1 MILLGRMIR
10 TVSPALLRRY
20 RAERLLRSE
29 FDARREKVLAS
40 VRGRLR
46 AGGIVL
52 DMVDLEECYAQA
64 WHGLY
69 AALLEGQ
76 PVENPIG
83 WLTLVCYRRAID
95 EHRARL
101 RERELLDGSIEEL
114 AGHVNPDLAAVLDD
128 RMRLRH
134 TFEALRKR
142 LGARERQ
149 AASLCYLQGL
159 SRAQAA
165 AQMGISEARMR
176 KLMEGRGPG
185 RPGVAAKVDELLR
198 TIRGDGWCEQ
208 QASSMRALAFGILD
222 PEGERYRLAELH
234 RRECPA
240 CRAYVLSLRAMAV
253 ALPPLTLPVGPL
265 AAFGGALGG
274 GASAGGAATSAGA
287 GGAVGGSSVL
297 AGGSLLAKV
306 ATGCLLMA
314 GVGGG
319 CVALIA
325 GSAHTAHAAHRHGI
339 EAGQRSTVSL
349 PDAIGGAGKPPAL
362 PARRSSSSSSS
373 SSFSS
378 RRTRRLAPSVGAVA
392 QAGQSQRELG
402 FERAPAP
409 IPTPTSIPTPT
420 PSTSTPS
427 STPTQT
433 PISSRPRGADGEFA
447 VR

>member
-1 MILLGRMIR
+1 MIR
-10 TVSPALLRRY
+10 TVSPAPLRRY
-20 RAERLLRSE
+20 RAERLLRRE

-46 AGGIVL
+46 AGGMAL
-52 DMVDLEECYAQA
+52 DMADLEECYAQA
-64 WHGLY
+64 WQGLY
-69 AALLEGQ
+69 TALLEGQ

-95 EHRARL
+95 EQRARL
-101 RERELLDGSIEEL
+101 RERALLDGSVEEL
-114 AGHVNPDLAAVLDD
+114 AGHVVPDLAGALDD

-142 LGARERQ
+142 LDARERQ

-198 TIRGDGWCEQ
+198 TIRGGAWCEQ
-208 QASSMRALAFGILD
+208 QASLMRALAFGILD

-253 ALPPLTLPVGPL
+253 VLPPLTLPLGPL
-265 AAFGGALGG
+265 AAFGG
-274 GASAGGAATSAGA
+274 GAGIGSGAGAGGAATSAGA
-287 GGAVGGSSVL
+287 GGAMGGSSVL

-325 GSAHTAHAAHRHGI
+325 SSAHTAHAAHRHGVQ
-339 EAGQRSTVSL
+339 AGHRSAVSL
-349 PDAIGGAGKPPAL
+349 SDAISAAGKLPGML
-362 PARRSSSSSSS
+362 PARGSSFTTSSSSSSS
-373 SSFSS
+373 SSSA
-378 RRTRRLAPSVGAVA
+378 RRTRRLAPSVGTAA
-392 QAGQSQRELG
+392 TAGQAQRELG
-402 FERAPAP
+402 FERAPMA
-409 IPTPTSIPTPT
+409 IPASTSI
-420 PSTSTPS
+420 STL
-427 STPTQT
+427 TQT
-433 PISSRPRGADGEFA
+433 PKSSEPRGADSEFA